1 VSSKGNEQMRT
12 KGIRMQI
19 ERMTEYLESKKR
31 RESGVALLL
40 AMVLLFVLA
49 MLGLSSLESAMTDG
63 RIVGAMK
70 SSQASLYM
78 ADAAVADLLDFM
90 YNTYRYVSTPE
101 IGDEIDV
108 SRYGGFSGSVGP
120 QGAYEKAS
128 GTYGLAPDTK
138 IKLVAIGE
146 ECMQGNA
153 RLFNYGVWDVNVEG
167 YSGGGKSTSRIHF
180 SVLVCQ
186 CTDPLGCD

>member
-1 VSSKGNEQMRT
+1 MMRVEGNHMSIGRT
-12 KGIRMQI
+12 KINWG
-19 ERMTEYLESKKR
+19 SNKR

-40 AMVLLFVLA
+40 AMVLLFLLA

-63 RIVGAMK
+63 KVVGAMK
-70 SSQASLYM
+70 SSEASLYM

-90 YNTYRYVSTPE
+90 YNTYKPVSTPE

-108 SRYGGFSGSVGP
+108 SKYGGFAGSIGP
-120 QGAYEKAS
+120 QGAYETKS
-128 GTYGLAPDTK
+128 GTYRLEPGTK

-146 ECMQGNA
+146 DCMQGST

-180 SVLVCQ
+180 SALVCQ